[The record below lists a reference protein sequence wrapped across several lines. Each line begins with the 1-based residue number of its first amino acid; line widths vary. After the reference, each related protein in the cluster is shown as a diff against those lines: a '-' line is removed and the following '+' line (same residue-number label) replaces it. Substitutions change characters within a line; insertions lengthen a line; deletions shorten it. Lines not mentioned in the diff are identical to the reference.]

1 MPWSQKADPVRQRG
15 RDGRRRTVEAGNDVD
30 RDDHEDALDRAG
42 EDAEEEDLAS
52 QLSVTLAAQ
61 H

>member
-1 MPWSQKADPVRQRG
+1 MRVLSVSAVKTSP
-15 RDGRRRTVEAGNDVD
+15 RTVEAGHDVD